1 MSNYIDLTV
10 ILSDSKLLKE
20 NFVSAIVAKNA
31 IIAIQEDPDN
41 NKRSY
46 ILLQSGHDMY
56 VDLDYTTLRNLVKE

>member
-20 NFVSAIVAKNA
+20 NFVSATVAKNS

-46 ILLQSGHDMY
+46 ILLQSGHDMH
-56 VDLDYTTLRNLVKE
+56 VDLNYTALQNLIKE

>member
-1 MSNYIDLTV
+1 MSNYIDLAV
-10 ILSDSKLLKE
+10 ILPDSKTLKE